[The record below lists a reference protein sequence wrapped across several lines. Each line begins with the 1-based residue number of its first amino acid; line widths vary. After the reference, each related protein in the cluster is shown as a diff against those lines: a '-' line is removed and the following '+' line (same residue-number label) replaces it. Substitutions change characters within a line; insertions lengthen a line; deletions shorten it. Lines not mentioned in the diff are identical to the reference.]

1 MVDGYVMF
9 LASDLALKRYPSI
22 TVGSTILV
30 DNLSGPCKGSAGRV
44 VGPPL
49 VGGLEGEDSPWII
62 QVVGFR
68 RRGAFFLSAGKAER
82 LSIQLK

>member
-30 DNLSGPCKGSAGRV
+30 DNLSGPCCQGSAGRV

-49 VGGLEGEDSPWII
+49 VGGLEGDLWLFGLIVS
-62 QVVGFR
+62 VAVGITRELRLFR
-68 RRGAFFLSAGKAER
+68 
-82 LSIQLK
+82 